1 MARAP
6 ISVVDQ
12 DPDLVEDLDPERAA
26 AARRELRAEAVD
38 VPVGA
43 WEPTGLAEEVRGG
56 LGLLVLDGVLVR
68 RLGTQRRSG
77 AELLGPG
84 DLLRPWDG
92 DPPSSTLPLT
102 ASWRM
107 LEPTRLALLDG
118 RFMRR
123 ASPYPE
129 IASCLLGRSVSRSRH
144 LLAHLAIAHHPRVD
158 ERLLMALWCL
168 ADRWGRVTPDGIL
181 LPLRLTH
188 ELLAD
193 LIAVQRPSVTLSLQQ
208 LERQGH
214 LTREDGRMVLLG
226 QSPAELDDAGEGTST
241 LLAS

>member
-1 MARAP
+1 MGAGRSGTPSWMARAP

-12 DPDLVEDLDPERAA
+12 DPDLVEDLDPERGA

-38 VPVGA
+38 VPVGP
-43 WEPTGLAEEVRGG
+43 WEPGGLDEEVRGG
-56 LGLLVLDGVLVR
+56 LGLLVLEGVLVR

-92 DPPSSTLPLT
+92 DPPSSTLPLS
-102 ASWRM
+102 ASWRV

-168 ADRWGRVTPDGIL
+168 ADRWGRVTPDGVVL
-181 LPLRLTH
+181 GLNLTH
-188 ELLAD
+188 TV
-193 LIAVQRPSVTLSLQQ
+193 IAQLTGLRRPSVSLSLAE
-208 LERQGH
+208 LERTGE
-214 LTREDGRMVLLG
+214 LVRRERDCWVL
-226 QSPAELDDAGEGTST
+226 AHARD
-241 LLAS
+241 

>member
-1 MARAP
+1 MARSLA
-6 ISVVDQ
+6 SVLDL
-12 DPDLVEDLDPERAA
+12 DPDLGEHLGAERVAVA
-26 AARRELRAEAVD
+26 QRELRAEAVD
-38 VPVGA
+38 VPVGPWDPGA
-43 WEPTGLAEEVRGG
+43 LGARVRDG
-56 LGLLVLDGVLVR
+56 LGLLVLEGVLVR
-68 RLGTQRRSG
+68 RLGTARRAG

-92 DPPSSTLPLT
+92 EVPSSTLPLT
-102 ASWRM
+102 NAWRI
-107 LEPTRLALLDG
+107 LEPTRVALLDE

-123 ASPYPE
+123 AAPYPE
-129 IASCLLGRSVSRSRH
+129 VAATLLGRSVARSRH

-168 ADRWGRVTPDGIL
+168 ADRWGRVTRDGVF

-214 LTREDGRMVLLG
+214 LTRDDGRLVLLG
-226 QSPAELDDAGEGTST
+226 SSPADLEADTGSPS

>member
-1 MARAP
+1 M
-6 ISVVDQ
+6 SVLEL
-12 DPDLVEDLDPERAA
+12 DPDLGEHLDPERLAS
-26 AARRELRAEAVD
+26 ARRELRAEAVD
-38 VPVGA
+38 VPVGV
-43 WEPTGLAEEVRGG
+43 WDPVGLSEIVKGG

-68 RLGTQRRSG
+68 RLGTARRSG

-92 DPPSSTLPLT
+92 EAPTSTLPLT
-102 ASWRM
+102 STGRV
-107 LEPTRLALLDG
+107 LEPARVALLDG

-123 ASPYPE
+123 AAPYPE
-129 IASCLLGRSVSRSRH
+129 IAACLLGRSVARSRH

-168 ADRWGRVTPDGIL
+168 ADRWGRVTRDGIY

-214 LTREDGRMVLLG
+214 LTREDGKLVLLG
-226 QSPAELDDAGEGTST
+226 SSPAELEADAASS